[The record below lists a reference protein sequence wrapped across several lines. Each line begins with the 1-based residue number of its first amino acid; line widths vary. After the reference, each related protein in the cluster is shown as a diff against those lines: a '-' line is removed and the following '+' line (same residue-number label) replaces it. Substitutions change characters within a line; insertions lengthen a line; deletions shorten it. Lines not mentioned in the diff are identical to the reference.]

1 MKNIFNINEEEK
13 NRIRGLHGMNLI
25 KEEITDECSELF
37 TKLGREILSSRNN
50 EIDMDGKGQSQQ
62 QRMSSRN
69 QAKRDM
75 SQLACC
81 FENNEE
87 SYVQPIQDLE
97 MIDTSSDAGK
107 EWRIKKG
114 FSGQEENNR
123 AYELLS
129 KQIKEQKIECDTQ
142 INYPLSINK

>member
-1 MKNIFNINEEEK
+1 MIKMKNIFKLNESEK
-13 NRIRGLHGMNLI
+13 NRIRGLHGMQLI
-25 KEEITDECSELF
+25 TEEINAECSELF
-37 TKLGREILSSRNN
+37 AKLGREILSSRNN

-69 QAKRDM
+69 QVKRDM

-87 SYVQPIQDLE
+87 SYVQPVQDLE

-107 EWRIKKG
+107 GNRIKKG
-114 FSGQEENNR
+114 FSGQEENNQ
-123 AYELLS
+123 AYALLS
-129 KQIKEQKIECDTQ
+129 KQIKEQKIEC
-142 INYPLSINK
+142 KK